1 MNANGKEGTADRILV
16 AARRCFGRSGFDG
29 TSARD
34 IATEAG
40 VNKALVFYHFGSMEL
55 LFERVLQGYYDGHQ
69 QALVGAIDAD
79 APMDSRLHALI
90 DRYFDFMI
98 DNIEYARLVQRE
110 VAGSGSANAI
120 VERNLAA
127 LLAWTADALQQ
138 VAPPDGPTA
147 PRHLFVTLAGAV
159 INYFT
164 YAPVLAASWAGD
176 PMSAAGLAERRQ
188 HLHWLADALLAGLG
202 APGSRE

>member
-1 MNANGKEGTADRILV
+1 MNANGKTPTADRIL
-16 AARRCFGRSGFDG
+16 AAANTCFGRSGFDG

-34 IATEAG
+34 IAVEAA
-40 VNKALVFYHFGSMEL
+40 VNKALVFYHFGSMEE

-69 QALVGAIDAD
+69 QALRAALDPTV
-79 APMDSRLHALI
+79 PMDRRLHTLV
-90 DRYFDFMI
+90 DRYFDFMV
-98 DNIEYARLVQRE
+98 DNIDYARLVQRE

-120 VERNLAA
+120 VERNLAG
-127 LLAWTADALQQ
+127 LLEWTADALHD
-138 VAPPDGPTA
+138 VTPPDGPTA

-164 YAPVLAASWAGD
+164 YAPVLASSWGQD
-176 PMSAAGLAERRQ
+176 PLSPDGLAERRQ